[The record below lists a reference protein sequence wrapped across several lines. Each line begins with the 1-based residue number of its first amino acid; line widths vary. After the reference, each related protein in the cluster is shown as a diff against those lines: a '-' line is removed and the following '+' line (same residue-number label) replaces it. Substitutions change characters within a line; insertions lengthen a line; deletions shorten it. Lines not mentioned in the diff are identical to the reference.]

1 MAIKTKNKA
10 YGTAVKKESVLMRN
24 LKEYK
29 DNWPIFLMLV
39 PGLIYFIVFHYIPL
53 YGVTIAFKDF
63 RLLDGILGSP
73 WAGLKY
79 FKMAFDSVDFW
90 NSFRNTMIIS
100 LLKLAF
106 TFPAP
111 ILLALL
117 LNEVRCMKFKKVVQ
131 TISYLPHFL
140 SWVVFAG
147 IITSFLSPSTGVVN
161 LVIKSLGFEPIYFV
175 ADNNWFRPILVITA
189 VWKEIGWGTI
199 VYLAALGGVD
209 MQLYEAATIDG
220 ASKWKQ
226 TLHVTLPAITPTI
239 VVMFIFA
246 VGGIVND
253 DFDQIYNMYNPAVYK
268 TGEVISTYVYKIG
281 MEGMQYSL
289 ATAVGLFKN
298 IIALVLIVG
307 TNYLCKAFDENTLW

>member
-1 MAIKTKNKA
+1 MKNQIKNSAIK
-10 YGTAVKKESVLMRN
+10 KENFFTRSFG
-24 LKEYK
+24 EYK
-29 DNWPIFLMLV
+29 NNWPIFLMIV
-39 PGLIYFIVFHYIPL
+39 PGLIYFIIFHYIPL

-63 RLLDGILGSP
+63 KLLEGVMGSP

-79 FKMAFDSVDFW
+79 FKMAFESVDFW

-100 LLKLAF
+100 FLKLLF
-106 TFPAP
+106 NFPAP

-117 LNEVRCMKFKKVVQ
+117 LNEVRCMRFKKVVQ

-175 ADNNWFRPILVITA
+175 ADNEWFRPILVITA

-226 TLHVTLPAITPTI
+226 TIHVTLPAITPTI

-246 VGGIVND
+246 VGAIVND

-268 TGEVISTYVYKIG
+268 TGEVISTYIYKIG
-281 MEGMQYSL
+281 LEGMQYSL
-289 ATAVGLFKN
+289 ATAIGLFKN
-298 IIALVLIVG
+298 IIAIVLIVA
-307 TNYLCKAFDENTLW
+307 TNYICKAFDENALW

>member
-1 MAIKTKNKA
+1 MRNQIKNSAIK
-10 YGTAVKKESVLMRN
+10 KENFFTRSFR
-24 LKEYK
+24 EYK
-29 DNWPIFLMLV
+29 NNWPIFLMIV
-39 PGLIYFIVFHYIPL
+39 PGIIYFIIFHYIPL

-63 RLLDGILGSP
+63 KLLDGILGSP

-79 FKMAFDSVDFW
+79 FKMAFESVDFW

-100 LLKLAF
+100 FLKLLF
-106 TFPAP
+106 NFPAP

-117 LNEVRCMKFKKVVQ
+117 LNEVRCMRFKKVVQ

-175 ADNNWFRPILVITA
+175 ADNEWFRPILVITA

-226 TLHVTLPAITPTI
+226 TIHVTLPAITPTI

-246 VGGIVND
+246 VGAIVND

-268 TGEVISTYVYKIG
+268 TGEVISTYIYKIG
-281 MEGMQYSL
+281 LEGMQYSL
-289 ATAVGLFKN
+289 ATAIGLFKN
-298 IIALVLIVG
+298 IIAIVLIVA
-307 TNYLCKAFDENTLW
+307 TNYICKAFDENALW

>member
-1 MAIKTKNKA
+1 MITKTKNKA
-10 YGTAVKKESVLMRN
+10 IGSIAKENIIKRT

-29 DNWPIFLMLV
+29 NNWPIFLMLV
-39 PGLIYFIVFHYIPL
+39 PGLIYFAVFHYAPL
-53 YGVTIAFKDF
+53 YGVVIAFKDYN
-63 RLLDGILGSP
+63 LLDGILGSQ
-73 WAGLKY
+73 WAGMKY
-79 FKMAFDSVDFW
+79 FEMAFASVDFW
-90 NSFRNTMIIS
+90 NAFRNTMIIS

-117 LNEVRCMKFKKVVQ
+117 LNEVRCMRFKKVVQ

-161 LVIKSLGFEPIYFV
+161 LVIKQLGFDPIYFV
-175 ADNNWFRPILVITA
+175 ADNDWFRAVLVITA
-189 VWKEIGWGTI
+189 VWKEVGWGTI

-209 MQLYEAATIDG
+209 MQLYEAASIDG

-226 TLHVTLPAITPTI
+226 TIHVTLPAIAPTI

-289 ATAVGLFKN
+289 ATAIGLFKN
-298 IIALVLIVG
+298 IIALILIVG